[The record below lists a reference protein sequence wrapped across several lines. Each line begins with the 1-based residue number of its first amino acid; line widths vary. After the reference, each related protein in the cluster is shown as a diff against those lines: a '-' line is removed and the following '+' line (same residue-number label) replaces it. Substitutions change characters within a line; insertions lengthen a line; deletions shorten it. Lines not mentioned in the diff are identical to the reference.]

1 MINCTAYDV
10 ECLPNFFSITF
21 VSLNDYLNV
30 FKDCRDSNDK
40 AIPLVQKLSVAEI
53 KDRLSK
59 VKTWQFY
66 ITDTDD
72 TQLIPLIGFINNL
85 RIRKEDNVII
95 RNDLYGF
102 NSKSYDKLM
111 VAGLLSFFERYDNSE
126 RICKQLYELSK
137 KIISNQDDKNF
148 LKNDFQLQALRK
160 YPLPYTD
167 VDIMRIFALNKVS
180 VIEDKDGV
188 RHPVG
193 KSLKQ
198 TSINI
203 QWYNLLEYNQPDICD
218 KDIHYYH
225 ANDLYRGMTAQQLNK
240 LISVFD
246 RYVLSE
252 YIPNMMV
259 YNKNDVFIGCEIVRL
274 NPDEVKSRYAI
285 SYAYNVDVLS
295 SSRSSIADT
304 LFEKFYTKFSGVN
317 PRDWKGKQT
326 VRTIMS
332 FNKVIF
338 PNIEFK
344 TKELQQALAEIKQV
358 KITKVGKDAFTKDVR
373 IGDLTYT
380 IATGGLHTQD
390 IPMEIWSTTEFLNN
404 SSPTGGDNDR
414 KYTIYHVD
422 VASFYPRIMA
432 EYMVAPE
439 HLNAKAFAAMV
450 RFMMDRR
457 VYIKHS
463 DEEIIDGIVKDIYA
477 LVLKI
482 VINSIYGKFSYEFG
496 DTYDRLATLKV
507 TINGQLMLIMLCEAL
522 ELAGIRVLSG
532 NTDGIMIKVYEDLED
547 TAKQIIDDWQKKT
560 KMLSDVDVLDCLIE
574 RDINNYIAV
583 FRVDKKGKKSLK
595 KEYKGDYD
603 PLQYA
608 NDLKRGYN
616 MPIVAKAVEEF
627 FLNKVPVMETLQN
640 CTNIL
645 DFCLTQNVGKQFN
658 VHIMRMNNGVLED
671 KEYQR
676 YVRFYISNKGHTLW
690 KVHKDTKQRAQ
701 LSAGNSVTIINE
713 LDDVDISLRDINYR
727 FYYEECMKMINPIK
741 LAIVPKGKG
750 KTQIKKHYGQLKNLF
765 DGI

>member
-1 MINCTAYDV
+1 MINCIAYDV
-10 ECLPNFFSITF
+10 EVLPNFFSITF

-40 AIPLVQKLSVAEI
+40 AIPLVQKLSVVEI
-53 KDRLSK
+53 KERLGK
-59 VKTWQFY
+59 VKYWEFHF
-66 ITDTDD
+66 TDTDD

-126 RICKQLYELSK
+126 RLCKQLYELSK

-180 VIEDKDGV
+180 VIVDKDGN

-218 KDIHYYH
+218 KDIHYY
-225 ANDLYRGMTAQQLNK
+225 NENVLYRGISAEGLNK
-240 LISVFD
+240 LVSVFD

-259 YNKNDVFIGCEIVRL
+259 YNKNDVFIVCEIVRL
-274 NPDEVKSRYAI
+274 NPDEVKSRYTI
-285 SYAYNVDVLS
+285 SHAYNVDVLS

-326 VRTIMS
+326 IRTIMS

-344 TKELQQALAEIKQV
+344 TKELQQALAEMKQV

-603 PLQYA
+603 PFQYA
-608 NDLKRGYN
+608 NNLKNGYS

-627 FLNKVPVMETLQN
+627 FLNKVPIMETLQN

-658 VHIMRMNNGVLED
+658 VHVVRMNNGVLED

-676 YVRFYISNKGHTLW
+676 YVRFYISNKGYTLW

-727 FYYEECMKMINPIK
+727 FYYNECMKMINPIK
-741 LAIVPKGKG
+741 LAIIPKGKG
-750 KTQIKKHYGQLKNLF
+750 KTQIKKHYGQFKNLF

>member
-1 MINCTAYDV
+1 MINCIAYDV
-10 ECLPNFFSITF
+10 EVLPNFFSITF

-53 KDRLSK
+53 KERLGK
-59 VKTWQFY
+59 VKYWEFHF
-66 ITDTDD
+66 TDTDD

-126 RICKQLYELSK
+126 RLCKQLYELSK

-259 YNKNDVFIGCEIVRL
+259 YNKNDVFIVCEIVRL
-274 NPDEVKSRYAI
+274 NPDEVKSRYTI
-285 SYAYNVDVLS
+285 SHAYNVDVLS

-344 TKELQQALAEIKQV
+344 TKELQQALAEMKQV

-627 FLNKVPVMETLQN
+627 FLNKVPIMETLQN

-658 VHIMRMNNGVLED
+658 VHIVRMNNGVLED

-727 FYYEECMKMINPIK
+727 FYYDECMKMINPIK
-741 LAIVPKGKG
+741 LAIIPKGKG
-750 KTQIKKHYGQLKNLF
+750 KTQIKKHYGQFKNLF

>member
-126 RICKQLYELSK
+126 RLCKQLYELSK

-218 KDIHYYH
+218 KDIHYY
-225 ANDLYRGMTAQQLNK
+225 NENVLYRGISAEGLNK
-240 LISVFD
+240 LVSVFD

-259 YNKNDVFIGCEIVRL
+259 YNKNDVFIVCEIVRL
-274 NPDEVKSRYAI
+274 NPDEVKSRYTI
-285 SYAYNVDVLS
+285 SHAYNVDVLS

-344 TKELQQALAEIKQV
+344 TKELQQALAEMKQV

-627 FLNKVPVMETLQN
+627 FLNKVPIMETLQN

-658 VHIMRMNNGVLED
+658 VHIIRMNNGVLED

-701 LSAGNSVTIINE
+701 LSAGNSVTIVNE

-750 KTQIKKHYGQLKNLF
+750 KTQIKKHYGQFKNLF